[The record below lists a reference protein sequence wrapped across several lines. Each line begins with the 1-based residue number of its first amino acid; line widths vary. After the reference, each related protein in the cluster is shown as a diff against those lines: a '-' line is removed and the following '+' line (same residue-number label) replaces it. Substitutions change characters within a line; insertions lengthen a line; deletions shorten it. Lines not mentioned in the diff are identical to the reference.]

1 MVYLLLYYSD
11 IFVLLVLV
19 HYKKNLGAVILYVLL
34 SLGLPYGEFAM
45 GGRHRIMPPQMRV
58 ACGVSVV
65 IQLVAILY
73 LLQAG
78 NVISIGLPF
87 DRRVCYFFAVYL
99 ILNTIMNLLSRSMK
113 EKLVMTPLSLI
124 TAICFGITAMNG

>member
-1 MVYLLLYYSD
+1 LCWF
-11 IFVLLVLV
+11 II
-19 HYKKNLGAVILYVLL
+19 KKYLGAVILYVLL

-65 IQLVAILY
+65 IQLIAILY

>member
-1 MVYLLLYYSD
+1 VINKLWRGE
-11 IFVLLVLV
+11 
-19 HYKKNLGAVILYVLL
+19 NLISAWIGSITFFGAVILYILL

-45 GGRHRIMPPQMRV
+45 GGRHRIMPSQMRV

-99 ILNTIMNLLSRSMK
+99 MLNTIMNLLSRSMK

>member
-1 MVYLLLYYSD
+1 MSAW
-11 IFVLLVLV
+11 IGSITFF
-19 HYKKNLGAVILYVLL
+19 GAVILYILL

-45 GGRHRIMPPQMRV
+45 GGRHRIMPSQMRV

-99 ILNTIMNLLSRSMK
+99 MLNTIMNLLSRSMK

>member
-1 MVYLLLYYSD
+1 MSAW
-11 IFVLLVLV
+11 IGSITF
-19 HYKKNLGAVILYVLL
+19 LGAVILYILL

-65 IQLVAILY
+65 IQLIAILY

-99 ILNTIMNLLSRSMK
+99 MLNTIMNLLSRSMK

>member
-1 MVYLLLYYSD
+1 MISAW
-11 IFVLLVLV
+11 IGSITF
-19 HYKKNLGAVILYVLL
+19 LGAVILYILL

-65 IQLVAILY
+65 IQLIAILY

-78 NVISIGLPF
+78 NVISIGVPF

-99 ILNTIMNLLSRSMK
+99 MLNTIMNLLSRSMK

>member
-1 MVYLLLYYSD
+1 MSAW
-11 IFVLLVLV
+11 IGSITF
-19 HYKKNLGAVILYVLL
+19 LGAVILYILL
-34 SLGLPYGEFAM
+34 SLGLAYGEFAM

-99 ILNTIMNLLSRSMK
+99 MLNTIMNLLSRSMK

>member
-1 MVYLLLYYSD
+1 MISAW
-11 IFVLLVLV
+11 IGSITF
-19 HYKKNLGAVILYVLL
+19 LGVVILYVLL

-65 IQLVAILY
+65 IQLIAILY

-87 DRRVCYFFAVYL
+87 DRRVCYFFTVYL
-99 ILNTIMNLLSRSMK
+99 MLNTIMNLLSRSMK

-124 TAICFGITAMNG
+124 TAICFGITAING

>member
-1 MVYLLLYYSD
+1 LISAW
-11 IFVLLVLV
+11 IGSITF
-19 HYKKNLGAVILYVLL
+19 LGAVILYILL

-65 IQLVAILY
+65 IQLIAILY

-99 ILNTIMNLLSRSMK
+99 MLNTIMNLLSRSMK

>member
-1 MVYLLLYYSD
+1 MISAW
-11 IFVLLVLV
+11 IGSITF
-19 HYKKNLGAVILYVLL
+19 LGAVILYILL

-99 ILNTIMNLLSRSMK
+99 MLNTIMNLLSRSMK

>member
-1 MVYLLLYYSD
+1 LISAW
-11 IFVLLVLV
+11 IGSITF
-19 HYKKNLGAVILYVLL
+19 LGAVILYILL

-45 GGRHRIMPPQMRV
+45 GGRHRIMPSQMRV

-99 ILNTIMNLLSRSMK
+99 MLNTIMNLLSRSMK

>member
-1 MVYLLLYYSD
+1 MISAW
-11 IFVLLVLV
+11 IGSITF
-19 HYKKNLGAVILYVLL
+19 LGAVILYILL

-65 IQLVAILY
+65 IQLIAILY

-99 ILNTIMNLLSRSMK
+99 MLNTIMNLLSRSMK